1 MKGHS
6 TIHPWASFPRF
17 VFSGDDVEDLRKQT
31 AFSEM
36 LEGLSEE
43 KRREERLKLS
53 RTWGVGWLEKSL
65 VLKHVETPV
74 VIYF

>member
-1 MKGHS
+1 
-6 TIHPWASFPRF
+6 
-17 VFSGDDVEDLRKQT
+17 
-31 AFSEM
+31 M

-65 VLKHVETPV
+65 VGNRLKPPSCHIFLEGGTYHAVMKHCEFTPCRV
-74 VIYF
+74 RDSQKI